1 MKQETR
7 SEQRQIIMIILYQL
21 NIFTKYKIKYDLL
34 EIIKNNVNIESE
46 FIKDTIYGIIT
57 HKEEID
63 KIANDN
69 LLDWTIDRLGFTDRA
84 ILRMAIY
91 ELLYTETPEIVII
104 NEAVELAKKYSDDD
118 VRKMINATLDNI
130 YHNK

>member
-21 NIFTKYKIKYDLL
+21 NVFTKYKIKYDLF
-34 EIIKNNVNIESE
+34 EIIKNNVKIESE

-63 KIANDN
+63 NVANDN
-69 LLDWTIDRLGFTDRA
+69 LLDWTIERLGFTDQA

-118 VRKMINATLDNI
+118 VRKMINATLDKI